1 MEQVDRRV
9 RRTRKSLEE
18 ALIALTL
25 EKEYDEITIQ
35 EITERADVGYRTF
48 FRHYADKDDL
58 LKDVLN
64 STMMELR
71 ELMSPPSGNILV
83 DPEFK
88 ATDFKEGVA
97 LFEHVEKHCDLYRV
111 LLRSERT
118 LVESVIAFAIHS
130 MEEDLGELVKSGF
143 STEIIANHMA
153 WSTIALVRWWLDAE
167 MPYSPETMGEYTFR
181 LVVKPVREMILQM
194 KPKITLDKE

>member
-9 RRTRKSLEE
+9 RRTRKSLED
-18 ALIALTL
+18 ALVALTL

-35 EITERADVGYRTF
+35 EITDRADVGYRTF

-71 ELMSPPSGNILV
+71 ELMSPPTPEVLV
-83 DPEFK
+83 DPDFK
-88 ATDFKEGVA
+88 AADFKEGVV
-97 LFEHVEKHCDLYRV
+97 LFRHVQEHCDLYRV

-118 LVESVIAFAIHS
+118 LIESVIEFTIQE
-130 MEEDLGELVKSGF
+130 METNLGLLVTSGF

-153 WSTIALVRWWLDAE
+153 WAMLALVRWWLDSD
-167 MPYSPETMGEYTFR
+167 MPYTPEIMGEYSFR
-181 LVVKPVREMILQM
+181 LVVKPVREMVLQANL
-194 KPKITLDKE
+194 K